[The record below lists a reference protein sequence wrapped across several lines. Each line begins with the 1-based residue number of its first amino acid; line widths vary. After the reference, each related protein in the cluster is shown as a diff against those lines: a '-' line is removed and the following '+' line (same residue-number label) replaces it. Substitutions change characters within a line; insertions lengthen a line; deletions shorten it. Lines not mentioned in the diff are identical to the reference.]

1 MVKNLS
7 DHDLE
12 RFKRQLTL
20 NGFGHE
26 HQLKLKNSTAF
37 ISGIGGVGGTTA
49 LYLAI
54 AGIGRLVLVHSG
66 TLTSSNLNRQILM
79 TEDSIGKSRVVCAQE
94 TLRRIASGVQV
105 DIHDV
110 RLTPENSD
118 AFVQDADI
126 AVSAR
131 PNFSERCELNRACV
145 RNGVPLIEGAM
156 FDMDAYLLSI
166 RPGVT
171 PCFHCL
177 FKDADNRWQ
186 ELGFPV
192 LGALSGALG
201 CMMAIEAIKVITGYG
216 KPLYSRMLLFN
227 LADMDFTTVAVQRDP
242 ACPVCGSS
250 KTAEGDKV

>member
-1 MVKNLS
+1 MRDQLTDNE
-7 DHDLE
+7 LE

-20 NGFGHE
+20 NGFTME
-26 HQLKLKNSTAF
+26 HQLRLKNSTAL

-49 LYLAI
+49 LYLAV
-54 AGIGRLVLVHSG
+54 AGIGRLTLVHSG

-79 TEDSIGKSRVVCAQE
+79 TEECIGKPRVECAEE
-94 TLRRIASGVQV
+94 TIRRIAAHVQV

-118 AFVQDADI
+118 AFVQGANVAI
-126 AVSAR
+126 SAR
-131 PNFSERCELNRACV
+131 PNFPERCELNRACV
-145 RNGVPLIEGAM
+145 RHGVPLIEGAM

-166 RPGVT
+166 VPGKT

-177 FKDADNRWQ
+177 FKDADSRWQ

-201 CMMAIEAIKVITGYG
+201 CMMAVEAIKVITGYG
-216 KPLYSRMLLFN
+216 KPLFSKMLLFN
-227 LADMDFTTVAVQRDP
+227 LATMDFSTISVQRDP
-242 ACPVCGSS
+242 ECPVCGSL
-250 KTAEGDKV
+250 KALEGVTT